1 MAKIPDSAEKPVT
14 QQHLDSPV
22 PDSKSAARVSSSG
35 VTLVPRPSD
44 DPKDPLVCPTHNL
57 SRSSSERDTRI
68 GQFPRNPLPRLF
80 GVLVHSS
87 VPLRAWVTLW
97 GILCKPKCTARMIR
111 SHSHTRSVTPL
122 LEALSKCCST
132 IPTINADAP

>member
-44 DPKDPLVCPTHNL
+44 DPKDPLVCPPIIYLAHHLNAIQEL
-57 SRSSSERDTRI
+57 VNFQEIHYHGYLVSWCIRQYR
-68 GQFPRNPLPRLF
+68 F
-80 GVLVHSS
+80 GL
-87 VPLRAWVTLW
+87 
-97 GILCKPKCTARMIR
+97 G
-111 SHSHTRSVTPL
+111 
-122 LEALSKCCST
+122 
-132 IPTINADAP
+132 